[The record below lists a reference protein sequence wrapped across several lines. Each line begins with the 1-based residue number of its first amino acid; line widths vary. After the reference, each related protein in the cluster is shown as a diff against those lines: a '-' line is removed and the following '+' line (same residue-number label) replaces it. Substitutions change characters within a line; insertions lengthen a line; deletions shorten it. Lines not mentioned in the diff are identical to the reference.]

1 MPFGLVRQL
10 QTDPNRFT
18 GVGAIGCVG
27 HQFGAH
33 LTRGDD
39 RASIGTGAK
48 LGYGGRGMLSML
60 DDAAPTCFPP

>member
-48 LGYGGRGMLSML
+48 LGYGGRAKSARGEQDSH
-60 DDAAPTCFPP
+60 AKKV